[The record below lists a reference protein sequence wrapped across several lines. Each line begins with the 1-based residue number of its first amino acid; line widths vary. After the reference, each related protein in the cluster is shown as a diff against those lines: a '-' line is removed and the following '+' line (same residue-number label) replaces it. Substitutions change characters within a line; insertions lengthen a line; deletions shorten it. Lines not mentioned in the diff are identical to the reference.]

1 MTQMAQM
8 KNANLERNQD
18 VRVTERD
25 DPQTYAVIGAA
36 MEVHRILGN
45 GFLENVYNEALA
57 AEFMSRQIRFMR
69 EVEFPIRYKEMV
81 LASKYR
87 VDFLCCDEIV
97 VELKAL
103 AELTN
108 RERSQAINYLKASG
122 LKKALLLNFGA
133 PRLQYERFVFHLDS
147 SAQSA

>member
-1 MTQMAQM
+1 MRSLVLRWKFTGP
-8 KNANLERNQD
+8 LETD
-18 VRVTERD
+18 F
-25 DPQTYAVIGAA
+25 Y
-36 MEVHRILGN
+36 

-57 AEFMSRQIRFMR
+57 AEFTTRQIHFIR
-69 EVEFPIRYKEMV
+69 EVEFPIRYKEAM

-87 VDFLCCDEIV
+87 VDFLCFDEVV

-108 RERSQAINYLKASG
+108 RERSQTINYLKASG

-133 PRLQYERFVFHLDS
+133 PSLKYERFVFHLDS
-147 SAQSA
+147 SA

>member
-1 MTQMAQM
+1 MSQMAQM
-8 KNANLERNQD
+8 KKGNLERTQD
-18 VRVTERD
+18 ILVPERD

-36 MEVHRILGN
+36 MDVHRILGN

-57 AEFMSRQIRFMR
+57 AEFTLRQIHFMR
-69 EVEFPIRYKEMV
+69 EAEFPIRYKETV
-81 LASKYR
+81 LTSKYR
-87 VDFLCCDEIV
+87 VDFLCSDEIV

-108 RERSQAINYLKASG
+108 RERSQTINYLKASG

-133 PRLQYERFVFHLDS
+133 PRLQFERFVFHL
-147 SAQSA
+147 